1 MVFYKSCSNF
11 YRSHTKPWFYMKLE
25 KEIHQAKFKD
35 PFQKLVVNL
44 IYSGNWVN
52 FNTNK
57 LLKEHKLTPQQFNVL
72 RILKGQ
78 HPNPV
83 PIFTITERMLDK
95 MSNAS
100 RLVEKLRQKGLVARS
115 ECGADRRRVDVVI
128 TDEGISKLE
137 EMNDLVATF
146 NHNLS
151 ANLSEEEATMLN
163 DLLDKMRGDD
173 EEEKEG

>member
-1 MVFYKSCSNF
+1 
-11 YRSHTKPWFYMKLE
+11 MKLE
-25 KEIHQAKFKD
+25 KEIHQAKFKT
-35 PFQKLVVNL
+35 PFEKLVVNI

-57 LLKEHKLTPQQFNVL
+57 LLKEHKITPQQYNVL
-72 RILKGQ
+72 RILRGQ

-115 ECGADRRRVDVVI
+115 ECGADRRRVDVII
-128 TDEGISKLE
+128 TEEGLVKLE
-137 EMNDLVATF
+137 EITKVVSGFDEVIRASLT
-146 NHNLS
+146 
-151 ANLSEEEATMLN
+151 EEEAITLN
-163 DLLDKMRGDD
+163 ELLDKMRGDD
-173 EEEKEG
+173 EDVEEGCK